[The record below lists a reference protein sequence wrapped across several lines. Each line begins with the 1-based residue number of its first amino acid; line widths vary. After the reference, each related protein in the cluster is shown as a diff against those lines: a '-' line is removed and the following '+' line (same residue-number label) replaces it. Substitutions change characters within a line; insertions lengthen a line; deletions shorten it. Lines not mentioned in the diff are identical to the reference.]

1 MRIGHVNLA
10 SGYRGGERQTELL
23 IKLLAEQ
30 NKGALEQWVFCRSDK
45 LKKNLAGI
53 QGVHLIH
60 TPNQLLSHFK
70 VPKIDLVH
78 AHDAKGVHWAF
89 IHKFLCSSPYLLTR
103 RVPQTIK
110 ATGIK
115 KYFYK
120 QASRIVCISNAIK
133 QGIEDA
139 GFRKTQLIPSSR
151 ANFEVNKKLVE
162 NLKNDGQGKIVIGQ
176 VGALVDKHKGQSV
189 LIEAARIINK
199 KYNNVEFQFFGSGS
213 DEQKLKAL
221 AEGIDNIEFKGFK
234 EDIANYIASFDIFA
248 FPSFN
253 EGLGSVLLDV
263 MDLEIPI
270 VASNVDGIPDLI
282 KHKETGLLVDA
293 GKPDQL
299 ANALE
304 QIIDAIEGDTR
315 NTDLPK
321 LIANAKVFSDSYDPA
336 LMAKA
341 YFSLY
346 NQILN
351 D

>member
-30 NKGALEQWVFCRSDK
+30 NNNTLEQWFFCRSDK
-45 LKKNLAGI
+45 LKKSLAGI
-53 QGVHLIH
+53 PNIHLIH
-60 TPNQLLSHFK
+60 TPNQLFSHFK
-70 VPKIDLVH
+70 VLKLDIVH

-89 IHKFLCSSPYLLTR
+89 IHKWLRSTPYLLTR
-103 RVPQTIK
+103 RVPQKINAK
-110 ATGIK
+110 GIK
-115 KYFYK
+115 KYFYT
-120 QASRIVCISNAIK
+120 QASQIACISNAIK
-133 QGIEDA
+133 NGIDSS
-139 GFRKTQLIPSSR
+139 GFKNTQLIPSSR
-151 ANFEVNKKLVE
+151 ANFIINKKIVAS
-162 NLKNDGQGKIVIGQ
+162 LKASQQGKIIIGQ

-199 KYNNVEFQFFGSGS
+199 KHPNVEFHFFGSGS
-213 DEQKLKAL
+213 DEQYLKDL
-221 AEGIDNIEFKGFK
+221 AKDIDNIKFKGFK

-282 KHKETGLLVDA
+282 KHKKTGLLVEV

-299 ANALE
+299 ASALT
-304 QIIDAIEGDTR
+304 QFINAIEGDKI
-315 NTDLPK
+315 NIDLPK
-321 LIANAKVFSDSYDPA
+321 LITNAKVFSDAYDPA

-346 NQILN
+346 NKILN

>member
-30 NKGALEQWVFCRSDK
+30 NTNTLEQWVFCRSEK
-45 LKKNLAGI
+45 LKKKLAGI
-53 QGVHLIH
+53 PNIYLIH
-60 TPNQLLSHFK
+60 TPNQLLCHFK
-70 VPKIDLVH
+70 APKLDIVH

-89 IHKFLCSSPYLLTR
+89 IHKLLLSTPYLLTR
-103 RVPQTIK
+103 RVPQTIN
-110 ATGIK
+110 ATGMK
-115 KYFYK
+115 KLFYG
-120 QASRIVCISNAIK
+120 QASQIACISNAIK
-133 QGIEDA
+133 NGIDSA
-139 GFRKTQLIPSSR
+139 GFKNTQLIPSSR
-151 ANFEVNKKLVE
+151 ANFIVNKKIVE
-162 NLKNDGQGKIVIGQ
+162 SLKTSQQGKIIIGQ

-199 KYNNVEFQFFGSGS
+199 KYSNIEFHFFGSGS
-213 DEQKLKAL
+213 DEQYLKDL
-221 AEGIDNIEFKGFK
+221 AKGIDSIKFQGFK

-315 NTDLPK
+315 NIDLPK

-346 NQILN
+346 NKILN

>member
-30 NKGALEQWVFCRSDK
+30 NKSTLEQWVFCRSDK
-45 LKKNLAGI
+45 LKKNLTGI
-53 QGVHLIH
+53 PNVHLIH
-60 TPNQLLSHFK
+60 TSNQLFSHFK
-70 VPKIDLVH
+70 VPKLDLVH

-89 IHKFLCSSPYLLTR
+89 IHKLLRSIPYLLTR

-115 KYFYK
+115 KHFYK

-139 GFRKTQLIPSSR
+139 GFKKTQLIPSSR

-199 KYNNVEFQFFGSGS
+199 KHNNIEFHFFGSGS

-221 AEGIDNIEFKGFK
+221 AKGIDNIEFKGFK
-234 EDIANYIASFDIFA
+234 EDIANYIASFDVFA

-263 MDLEIPI
+263 MDLEVPI
-270 VASNVDGIPDLI
+270 VASKVDGIPDLI
-282 KHKETGLLVDA
+282 KHEETGLLVEA
-293 GKPDQL
+293 GEPDQL
-299 ANALE
+299 ARALE
-304 QIIDAIEGDTR
+304 RFILALRGDVR
-315 NTDLPK
+315 NIDLPT
-321 LIANAKVFSDSYDPA
+321 LIANAKTFSNAYDPA
-336 LMAKA
+336 LMAQA